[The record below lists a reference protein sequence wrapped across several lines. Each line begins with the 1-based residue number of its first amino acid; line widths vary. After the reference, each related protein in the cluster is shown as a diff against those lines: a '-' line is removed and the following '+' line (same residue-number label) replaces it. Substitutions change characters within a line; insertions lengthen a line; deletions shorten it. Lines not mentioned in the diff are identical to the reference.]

1 MAAERAPTLD
11 EALSVLE
18 SLAREAPAPVP
29 AVEGARLTAA
39 LASDMLITTVEE
51 AGAAAHR
58 CASDAASSSAEA
70 IAEAMDAC
78 LELTSPDH
86 GHLAAAAALAVAAL
100 CSSAP
105 ERDASDPPVPQMW
118 SPIAIAASTVR
129 GHLGIDAALTLA
141 AVWPA
146 VRLCQSVE
154 LSVGLGE
161 RASTALD
168 SAVGALW
175 TALWVAGAVSGPAA
189 AVAGAVK
196 RIGRTLDEGEE
207 ELADLCS
214 QDIVASDAAE
224 RLEEAAAALGCAS
237 WIAEPG
243 AVGFPDRLH
252 ADTLGKGLWLADRP
266 AAAVPAG
273 GAGGGGGGSPAPAA
287 AQAAAG
293 GAPTGAAAAAAA
305 PSPGSE
311 KAEAALFGRAKALG
325 AVGAGAGFV
334 PPRFGPPPPANPLAT
349 APSDAMWAPILGGR
363 CPVSSLSLVEL
374 VSRRQDVGS
383 WEWPKATA
391 DDAAAA
397 ELLRP
402 LVDAHTVKPGAGD
415 GSAAVDAGTTSG
427 TAWHE

>member
-105 ERDASDPPVPQMW
+105 ESDASDPPVPQMW

-252 ADTLGKGLWLADRP
+252 ADTLGN
-266 AAAVPAG
+266 
-273 GAGGGGGGSPAPAA
+273 GA
-287 AQAAAG
+287 
-293 GAPTGAAAAAAA
+293 
-305 PSPGSE
+305 
-311 KAEAALFGRAKALG
+311 AEAALFGRAKALG